1 MSMPE
6 ILHRNRNNSKT
17 ARSVLCHYYLY
28 SSGLKKKRKSYE
40 RERQNLPGAR
50 NSNLISVKAACGKK
64 AAKGACWRETAAR
77 DQ

>member
-28 SSGLKKKRKSYE
+28 SSGLKKKENPMKE
-40 RERQNLPGAR
+40 KDK
-50 NSNLISVKAACGKK
+50 ISQEQ
-64 AAKGACWRETAAR
+64 ETVI
-77 DQ
+77 